1 MYARLQKRMQ
11 HKTVRRRAIRYSI
24 LTVNLLILAGVAT
37 VVINQRSN
45 GSSVSNA
52 LTAANTSNSTALSD
66 PLDQLSSAD
75 IAANV
80 AQATALPEA
89 TAVANQAETVNA
101 QLAITQTSNTVVDKP
116 QVIAT
121 AFKSNK
127 DIMTYITA
135 SGDSVQSIAAK
146 FNVTSSS
153 IQWSNG
159 LQSDTVNAG
168 QKLYI
173 PPVNGI
179 VYTVKSGDTPDSLAS
194 KYSANKEQIIQ
205 YNDAEISGLTPGE
218 LIIIPNGQVQTTVY
232 SASSSYGSSSAFP
245 WGTGPVYG
253 YNGYDFGWCT
263 WYVASQIAVPSNWGN
278 ASSWAYY
285 AQLSGWTVSSKP
297 TVGAIAQTPYAAGGE
312 GHVAIVDAVSPDGT
326 QIKYRD
332 MNGLAGWGRV
342 GYSGWVSASTF
353 PNYITH

>member
-1 MYARLQKRMQ
+1 MQ
-11 HKTVRRRAIRYSI
+11 HKTVRRRAIRYGLLS
-24 LTVNLLILAGVAT
+24 VNVVMLAGVAT
-37 VVINQRSN
+37 FVIHQRSSATDV
-45 GSSVSNA
+45 SSA
-52 LTAANTSNSTALSD
+52 LASANSSATVLTD

-80 AQATALPEA
+80 ARATALPEA
-89 TAVANQAETVNA
+89 TAVTNQAETVNA
-101 QLAITQTSNTVVDKP
+101 QLAITQTSSSVVAKP

-127 DIMTYITA
+127 DILTYIA
-135 SGDSVQSIAAK
+135 ENGDTVSSIASK
-146 FNVTSSS
+146 FNVTSDS
-153 IQWSNG
+153 IKWSNN
-159 LQSDTVNAG
+159 LISTTVNAG

-194 KYSANKEQIIQ
+194 KYSANKEQIIE
-205 YNDAEISGLTPGE
+205 YNDAELSGLTTGE
-218 LIIIPNGQVQTTVY
+218 RIIIPNGQVAAPSY
-232 SASSSYGSSSAFP
+232 SVASAYSGFP

-253 YNGYDFGWCT
+253 FNGYDFGWCT

-285 AQLSGWTVSSKP
+285 AAMSGWNVSSRP

-326 QIKYRD
+326 QIQFRD
-332 MNGLAGWGRV
+332 MNGIAGWGRV
-342 GYSGWVSASTF
+342 GYSGWEPASTF
-353 PNYITH
+353 PNYISH